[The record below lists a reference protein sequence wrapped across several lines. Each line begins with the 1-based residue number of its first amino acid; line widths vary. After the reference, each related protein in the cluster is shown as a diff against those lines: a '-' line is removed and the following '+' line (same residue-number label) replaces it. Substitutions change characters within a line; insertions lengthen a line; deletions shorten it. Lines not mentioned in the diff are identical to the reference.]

1 MRPAE
6 SPDAPPAQPHPA
18 LELKGITK
26 RFGPNVANDAV
37 SLTAHAGEIHALL
50 GENGAGKSTLMS
62 ILSGRYHPDA
72 GEIVIDG
79 KPARFASPADALARG
94 VGMVHQRFMLVE
106 AFTVAENIALAA
118 GGPALLDL
126 PGEAR
131 RIRELSGRFGLK
143 ARPEALVRDL
153 SMGERQRVEILKL
166 LRLGARVLIFDEPT
180 SVLAPTEVAGLH
192 EVLKTLR
199 REMRTIVFITHKLEE
214 ALDLS
219 DRISILRRGRLVSR
233 TTPAE
238 AGGKA
243 NLARLMVGREVIF
256 AIDKPPVAPGDEVL
270 KLQGFTGGPD
280 PARPA
285 FREVDLSLRRGEV
298 LAVVGVAGNGQT
310 ELTEALAGLCPAR
323 AGTAA
328 LGGAPVEA
336 RHWAR
341 APKPGLAYVP
351 EDRHHEGSIPPLS
364 LTHNFLLTRLG
375 DFTRRMVLDWTVSRK
390 ATLEAMERFDIR
402 AQAPEQAS
410 GELSGGNLQKLLL
423 ARELSRRPS
432 VLVVN
437 QPTQGLD
444 VGASEDVWKSL
455 LAAREHAGVL
465 LVTGE
470 LTEALTLADRVAVM
484 FEGRVLAVL
493 DVADPDQV
501 ARICPLMAGVEFCR

>member
-1 MRPAE
+1 MRPSE
-6 SPDAPPAQPHPA
+6 TPPGPTAQEHPA
-18 LELKGITK
+18 LELSGITK
-26 RFGPNVANDAV
+26 RFGENIANDAV

-62 ILSGRYHPDA
+62 ILSGRYQPDA
-72 GEIVIDG
+72 GEIRLG
-79 KPARFASPADALARG
+79 GRAARFTSPADALAMG

-118 GGPALLDL
+118 GGAALLDL
-126 PGEAR
+126 PGESR
-131 RIRELSGRFGLK
+131 RIRELSERFGLH
-143 ARPEALVRDL
+143 ARPEALVREL

-192 EVLKTLR
+192 DVLKTLR
-199 REMRTIVFITHKLEE
+199 RENRTILFITHKLEE
-214 ALDLS
+214 ALELS
-219 DRISILRRGRLVSR
+219 DRISILRRGRLVAR

-238 AGGKA
+238 AGGKG

-256 AIDKPPVAPGDEVL
+256 AIDKPTVLPGPEVL
-270 KLQGFTGGPD
+270 SLQGFTGGAD

-285 FREVDLSLRRGEV
+285 FRDVDLTLRRGEV

-310 ELTEALAGLCPAR
+310 ELTEALAGLCPVR
-323 AGTAA
+323 AGRVALDGRESAA
-328 LGGAPVEA
+328 AEWV
-336 RHWAR
+336 R

-364 LTHNFLLTRLG
+364 LTHNFLLTRLSG
-375 DFTRRMVLDWTVSRK
+375 FTRRMVLDWTGARQ
-390 ATLEAMERFDIR
+390 ATREAMERFDIR

-465 LVTGE
+465 MVTGE

-501 ARICPLMAGVEFCR
+501 ARICPLMAGVEA